1 MKADCQ
7 IMITADDSIVS
18 QIEEELLQL
27 QRELPAQ
34 QFKLFLDKFK
44 LLSEVISI
52 DFNAGPTDST
62 DNIRIQFKL
71 SNSFRELVAAFRA
84 GNVN

>member
-1 MKADCQ
+1 MKADYQ

-52 DFNAGPTDST
+52 DLDASPTDST
-62 DNIRIQFKL
+62 DNIRIQFKI
-71 SNSFRELVAAFRA
+71 SDSFRELVAAFRA